1 MTSTPMRAWVTCR
14 FNESEGA
21 TTGREVRRV
30 PGQLGQAA
38 GSLIGLHRDSHRRN
52 RLVCRPL
59 RRRGSRERGG
69 GVGAAGRGSEEWL
82 QARAGGIAGSPQ
94 WKAPVSEDVSRAPPS
109 TALLS
114 IRSSPPPTLNG
125 SSSSS
130 SAFSIGRPLIIRV
143 LGTHIPL
150 YSPMDD
156 CAYSR
161 TVAHK
166 WGEGEGL
173 APGFAASFFTCDRDG
188 VPFEAQPASARRRYI
203 LA

>member
-130 SAFSIGRPLIIRV
+130 SAFSIGRPRSSESSEHTFHYIHLWTTAPTVGRW
-143 LGTHIPL
+143 LTNGGRGKDLRPG
-150 YSPMDD
+150 SPRP
-156 CAYSR
+156 S
-161 TVAHK
+161 
-166 WGEGEGL
+166 
-173 APGFAASFFTCDRDG
+173 S
-188 VPFEAQPASARRRYI
+188 PATGMGSHSKRNQHRRG
-203 LA
+203 ADTS